1 MLKQTNLGKK
11 LFEQLKQEGN
21 YANLT
26 DEQLWGEALN
36 THIGNFGENEVNN
49 PKGKLKQLQDWIK
62 DFFAKVGNVLG
73 IKKLMPDTQLRMF
86 TEGVVKDL
94 LGGKPIVAENQVS
107 PSEQVQYS
115 FLTENDYDANGN
127 IKPEVLAEIQ
137 AERDAIKAGARANGT
152 FMKAPNGKDTNLNEA
167 QWIDVRTK
175 RFADFFGYWENDAKN
190 ASKVVDENGE
200 PMVVQE
206 VFINSKYEI
215 IKEC

>member
-1 MLKQTNLGKK
+1 MLNQTNLGKK

-49 PKGKLKQLQDWIK
+49 PKGKLKKLQDWIK
-62 DFFAKVGNVLG
+62 DFFAKVGDVLG
-73 IKKLMPDTQLRMF
+73 IKKLTPDTQLRMF

-107 PSEQVQYS
+107 PSEQVHYS

-127 IKPEVLAEIQ
+127 IKPEGLAEIQ
-137 AERDAIKAGARANGT
+137 SEREAIKAEAQANGT
-152 FMKAPNGKDTNLNEA
+152 FMKAPNGKATNLNEA

-175 RFADFFGYWENDAKN
+175 RFADFFGDIFGNYKKIDTQL
-190 ASKVVDENGE
+190 DDI
-200 PMVVQE
+200 M
-206 VFINSKYEI
+206 NSLKI
-215 IKEC
+215 TRGC